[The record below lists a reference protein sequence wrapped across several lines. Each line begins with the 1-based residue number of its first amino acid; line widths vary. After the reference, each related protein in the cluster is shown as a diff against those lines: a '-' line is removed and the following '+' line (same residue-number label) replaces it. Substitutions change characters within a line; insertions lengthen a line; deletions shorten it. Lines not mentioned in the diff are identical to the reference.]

1 MLHEFLLH
9 RKMNQLYMYVCPLPS
24 GLPSHSGHHSALSR
38 VPCAIQYVLLVCV
51 WVLSGLGVSDFL
63 WPHGMQPVRL
73 LCPWDFPGT
82 NTGVGCHFLLQ
93 GIFQTQGLNL
103 HLSHLLHWQE
113 DSSPLCHLGSPYS
126 HQLPILYIISLVYMW
141 TEDFLEAS
149 YQSTSWI
156 YFRDWRT

>member
-1 MLHEFLLH
+1 MLRVFLLH
-9 RKMNQLYMYVCPLPS
+9 RKMNQLYMYVCPLPF

-51 WVLSGLGVSDFL
+51 SAQSLSFPDSF
-63 WPHGMQPVRL
+63 WPHGLQPVRL

-82 NTGVGCHFLLQ
+82 NTAVGCHFLLQ
-93 GIFQTQGLNL
+93 GIFQIQGLNL

-113 DSSPLCHLGSPYS
+113 ASSPLCHLGSPSS
-126 HQLPILYIISLVYMW
+126 HQLSTLCIVLLVYMW

-149 YQSTSWI
+149 YQSASWI